1 MTRFL
6 FVIITVLIF
15 NIGKAQHY
23 SYRADIDTVKAS
35 GFYKIF
41 LSPDISAKL
50 QQNFPDIRI
59 IDKNNNEIPFLY
71 GSDYMQI
78 ENILRKELN
87 IVKNKHKLFKR
98 ITDLIVELD
107 SIINIDGFILEV
119 SNKNIKNKL
128 KIAGSF
134 DKKTWYEIKKRFS
147 LQLIYTDSA
156 TTELHITN
164 IPTTAFK
171 YYRFIFSDYKNESV
185 EILKAFSI
193 INNELEKK
201 YFELPKPVIT
211 HKDTLDKTLIDLIFD
226 DTYFIDKISFTIHG
240 SEYYFRSAKIYKAK
254 DKTRHNGGVL
264 YFDDIE
270 KDFFLG
276 SNRNNTIILPRFKTS
291 HLKMQI
297 SNKDNQPIRIV
308 DVKAYQQKNYIITY
322 LRPDMQ
328 YKLKFGSSS
337 ADFPVYD
344 LTYFK
349 ENIPYNIPELKILNI
364 KQVYYE
370 DKLIIKK
377 KIWSIPPFYLWIAI
391 TVIGGV
397 LIFLT
402 TRLFIEKYK
411 TGDFDE

>member
-1 MTRFL
+1 MNRIL
-6 FVIITVLIF
+6 FFTIAVLMF
-15 NIGKAQHY
+15 SALKAQKY
-23 SYRADIDTVKAS
+23 SYRADIDSVKTS

-41 LSPDISAKL
+41 LSPEISAKL

-59 IDKNNNEIPFLY
+59 IDKNNIEIPFLY

-78 ENILRKELN
+78 ANIQRKELK

-98 ITDLIVELD
+98 ITDLVVELD
-107 SIINIDGFILEV
+107 TVINIDGFILEI

-164 IPTTAFK
+164 IPTTSFK

-193 INNELEKK
+193 INNELDKK
-201 YFELPKPVIT
+201 YFELPKPVIS
-211 HKDTLDKTLIDLIFD
+211 HKDTLDKTLIDLIFN
-226 DTYFIDKISFTIHG
+226 DTYFIDKISFTIDG

-270 KDFFLG
+270 KEFFLG
-276 SNRNNTIILPRFKTS
+276 SNRTNTIILPRFKSS

-322 LRPDMQ
+322 LRPDME
-328 YKLKFGSSS
+328 YKLKFGSTT

-349 ENIPYNIPELKILNI
+349 ENIPYNIPELKISNI
-364 KQVYYE
+364 KQVYQQ
-370 DKLIIKK
+370 DNLIIKK
-377 KIWSIPPFYLWIAI
+377 KIWSIPPVYLWIAI
-391 TVIGGV
+391 IVIGGV

-411 TGDFDE
+411 NGDFDE